1 MESGLFFSVTISFP
15 FLAGWLVFFFFFFST
30 LNFIKINIL
39 NSLSSSSQIFISS
52 GSVIEA
58 LLVSFG
64 GVRSA

>member
-15 FLAGWLVFFFFFFST
+15 FLAVFFFFFPST
-30 LNFIKINIL
+30 LNFIKMNIL

>member
-15 FLAGWLVFFFFFFST
+15 FLAGWLVFFFFFST